1 MKIGVVSD
9 THYHPCYFNLER
21 LTPYFKDV
29 DMVVHA
35 GDIGNIEILKFLSKF
50 GEVKVVKG
58 NNDFNYKYLNEK
70 EKFSI
75 NNFNIGVTHGHIGNM
90 YNIKENAFKSFEGID
105 LIVFGHTHKPLV
117 EYYRGVLM
125 VNPGSTTRP
134 RAKERISTI
143 AIIEIKNEINAKI
156 IKL

>member
-9 THYHPCYFNLER
+9 THYHSCYFNLER
-21 LTPYFKDV
+21 LTKHFNDV
-29 DMVVHA
+29 DMIVHA

-70 EKFSI
+70 EQFTLR
-75 NNFNIGVTHGHIGNM
+75 NFKIGVTHGHIGNG
-90 YNIKENAFKSFEGID
+90 YNIKENAFNSFKDVNVI
-105 LIVFGHTHKPLV
+105 IFGHTHKPLV
-117 EYYRGVLM
+117 EYYKGVLM

-143 AIIEIKNEINAKI
+143 AIIEIDDEVSAKI
-156 IKL
+156 INL